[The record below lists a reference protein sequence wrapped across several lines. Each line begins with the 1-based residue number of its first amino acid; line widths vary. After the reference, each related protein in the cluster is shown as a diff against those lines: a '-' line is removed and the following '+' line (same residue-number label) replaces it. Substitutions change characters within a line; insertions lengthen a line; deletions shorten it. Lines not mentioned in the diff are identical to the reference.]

1 MIMRAPTPYVPQRPF
16 SVPAPA
22 NNFHLRQPR
31 RRRQGM
37 GDVCVSGPY
46 GSDANGPLCLDQ
58 TTGSPVNCSDPR
70 CGAGSGGGGTP
81 PPQNMG
87 TFIPAPTPTFATI
100 PFGNSSTTTFNL
112 ETQLQQLVQQ
122 ITAQSPASLANQGIT
137 PSTMFAT
144 FMAEAQ
150 GYCAEGGAPLPD
162 CGNMAALVSKYASQA
177 AGAFSSVPASQFN
190 PATYTAYAPASR
202 PQAITSPGPAQL
214 PAPPMPPIP
223 AANPPVAPITPP
235 PVVNPPAAASNGVN
249 QQTVGNGAGQSNSF
263 NPATLIPDVSTVPDW
278 VWYAG
283 GGLLAL
289 VVISS
294 LGKR

>member
-1 MIMRAPTPYVPQRPF
+1 MIMRAYTPYVPQRPL
-16 SVPAPA
+16 SVPTPA

-58 TTGSPVNCSDPR
+58 TTGSPVNCNDPR
-70 CGAGSGGGGTP
+70 CSAAGGGATP

-87 TFIPAPTPTFATI
+87 TFIPAPAPTFATI
-100 PFGNSSTTTFNL
+100 PFGNSTTTTFNL

-137 PSTMFAT
+137 PSTMFQT
-144 FMAEAQ
+144 FLAEAQ

-162 CGNMAALVSKYASQA
+162 CGNMQALVAKYAAQA
-177 AGAFSSVPASQFN
+177 AGAFSNVPASQWS
-190 PATYTAYAPASR
+190 PATFTAYASG
-202 PQAITSPGPAQL
+202 PQVITSPGPAQL
-214 PAPPMPPIP
+214 PAPPTPPLPPSPPP
-223 AANPPVAPITPP
+223 APVTPP
-235 PVVNPPAAASNGVN
+235 PVVNPPAAQSNTIN
-249 QQTVGNGAGQSNSF
+249 QTTVGSGAGQSNSF
-263 NPATLIPDVSTVPDW
+263 NPTTLIPDVSSIPSW

-289 VVISS
+289 VVIMR
-294 LGKR
+294 LGKK